1 MTAGELID
9 YLEQYDRDECVEV
22 HVVFDELD
30 AYGGAEAVSGAVAA
44 YSREE
49 LANGEANRW
58 PTLTVG
64 VGFGACTEDELRG
77 LAAYF
82 ADVAAR
88 LARRG

>member
-9 YLEQYDRDECVEV
+9 YLEQYDRDECVVV

-30 AYGGAEAVSGAVAA
+30 AYGGAEAVSGVVDAG
-44 YSREE
+44 SREG
-49 LANGEANRW
+49 LANGEADRW

-64 VGFGACTEDELRG
+64 VGFGTCAEGELRG

-82 ADVAAR
+82 ADVEAR
-88 LARRG
+88 LAGRG